1 MRDMGITRSTLCS
14 IQGPQPWGCGSDS
27 GKKGSYPYTGTKG
40 DISGMKMETFAEMI
54 CTEVRRALG
63 GKAGVEVREVRK
75 MDMKMESF
83 ED

>member
-1 MRDMGITRSTLCS
+1 
-14 IQGPQPWGCGSDS
+14 
-27 GKKGSYPYTGTKG
+27 
-40 DISGMKMETFAEMI
+40 MKMETFAEMI
-54 CTEVRRALG
+54 CTEVRIALG